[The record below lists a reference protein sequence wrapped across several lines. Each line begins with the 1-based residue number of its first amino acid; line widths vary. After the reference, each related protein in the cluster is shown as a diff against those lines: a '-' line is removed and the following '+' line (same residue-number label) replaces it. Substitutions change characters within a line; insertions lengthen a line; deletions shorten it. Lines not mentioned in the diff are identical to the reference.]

1 MAKKKINGNLLNIQL
16 VDVRPHYSF
25 HSGPVFFRLSMTD

>member
-25 HSGPVFFRLSMTD
+25 LTVARFSFAYQ